1 MALSDQYRSM
11 NKAEPTRKVV
21 AAGAFAGAAIGVWAS
36 RKIKTMGSQ
45 APGPVTSLEAP
56 TRAEGMIDW
65 SRALQIAVAMN
76 RGDTLTATE
85 RQKLD
90 LYYGGLVDRCIPIV
104 TEYTGSELP
113 SSQHRTFA
121 FDRVD
126 WIHANIE
133 GFQRMFKPIEELD
146 LPASNGKAGRMMTN
160 VNQSILS
167 YEIGLLLGYLARRV
181 LGQYDLALLGR
192 EPVETGGK
200 LYYVEPNIR
209 AVEAKLSLPKED
221 FRMWLALHETTHAFE
236 FEGHPWVRVHFNSL
250 LERYMAFMKQ
260 DAEHLKQ
267 GIQGLRM
274 FADRVRSRGDANG
287 SWIEALMND
296 DQRALF
302 NEMQAMMCVVEGYSN
317 HVMNAVGKTLLPEY
331 DLISRKFEERQRQR
345 TQSEQL
351 FARLTGLNVK
361 MEQYRQGERFIDD
374 IVSLRTHDVAR
385 RVWDGPEFLPTMDE
399 IRTPSL
405 WLERIE
411 TMPASPSEAVLPHL
425 SSTT

>member
-1 MALSDQYRSM
+1 MMSLYNELRSRGG
-11 NKAEPTRKVV
+11 AEPSRKVV

-36 RKIKTMGSQ
+36 RKIRVNTPSPQ
-45 APGPVTSLEAP
+45 PSDRDRP
-56 TRAEGMIDW
+56 EGMIDW
-65 SRALQIAVAMN
+65 SRALQIAVSMN
-76 RGDTLTATE
+76 KGDTLTATE

-90 LYYGGLVDRCIPIV
+90 QYYGGLVDRCIPIV
-104 TEYTGSELP
+104 TEYTRSQLP
-113 SSQHRTFA
+113 SDQHRTFA

-133 GFQRMFKPIEELD
+133 GFKRMFQPIEELD
-146 LPASNGKAGRMMTN
+146 MPTGKGSAGRMMAN

-209 AVEAKLSLPKED
+209 GVEAKLGLPRED

-236 FEGHPWVRVHFNSL
+236 FEGHPWVRGHFNAL
-250 LERYMAFMKQ
+250 LERYMVFMKR

-267 GIQGLRM
+267 GVQGLRI
-274 FADRVRSRGDANG
+274 FADRVRHRSDAQG

-296 DQRALF
+296 EQRALF
-302 NEMQAMMCVVEGYSN
+302 SEMQAMMCVVEGYSN
-317 HVMNAVGKTLLPEY
+317 HVMNAVGRNLLPNY

-345 TQSEQL
+345 TASEQL

-361 MEQYRQGERFIDD
+361 MEQYRQGERFIDE
-374 IVSLRTHDVAR
+374 IVARRSHDVAR
-385 RVWDGPEFLPTMDE
+385 RVWEGPTFLPTMEE
-399 IRTPSL
+399 IRVPER
-405 WLERIE
+405 WIERIE
-411 TMPASPSEAVLPHL
+411 AMPAILSEGV
-425 SSTT
+425 TTPVHAAT